1 MVGLS
6 AAAIVMVASSILLL
20 WITIYIVHRHERRT
34 EQLLRKID
42 LCGKA
47 ENLLLKVEAQYRLR
61 GGWEQRLHVGQY
73 LAQAGYLLDHLD
85 SFFEDVNGID
95 LPSIEEITDLQAELV
110 NGSQAVWELFRK
122 QTEALKLLSELGR
135 FTTTQRNVIHRLFY
149 IAEQFDQP
157 EISQEYS
164 RAPEQPGARKSRGM
178 RGGHRHGGK
187 GNE

>member
-61 GGWEQRLHVGQY
+61 NSASMSG
-73 LAQAGYLLDHLD
+73 
-85 SFFEDVNGID
+85 
-95 LPSIEEITDLQAELV
+95 SISPKPAICWITLI
-110 NGSQAVWELFRK
+110 
-122 QTEALKLLSELGR
+122 R
-135 FTTTQRNVIHRLFY
+135 F
-149 IAEQFDQP
+149 
-157 EISQEYS
+157 S
-164 RAPEQPGARKSRGM
+164 RM
-178 RGGHRHGGK
+178 
-187 GNE
+187 